1 MRYQLEN
8 QEGNKV
14 KVTDTVTG
22 ATYYGSVENGYARA
36 NTSLAMQIISKAL
49 KQSK

>member
-8 QEGNKV
+8 LEGSKV
-14 KVTDTVTG
+14 KVTDTVAG

-36 NTSLAMQIISKAL
+36 SSSLAMQIISKAL
-49 KQSK
+49 RQK